1 MRATAAG
8 CLIALGALLASS
20 ANAEDPGAVAL
31 VKTVTGKV
39 SVMRDGAKINVEPG
53 FELHKSDEVISEPNS
68 TGGIVF
74 KDGTLLTVGAGSDVQ
89 IRDYVFEPKDA
100 KYAFTVYLAR
110 GSAIYSSG
118 KIGKLS
124 PESVSVSTPEGGDWC
139 ARHPFPWSR
148 RTNSVK
154 TSAVAVLALVVGKP
168 CWLRHAASA

>member
-1 MRATAAG
+1 MRTAAAG
-8 CLIALGALLASS
+8 CLIALGALLAST
-20 ANAEDPGAVAL
+20 ANAEDPSAVAL
-31 VKTVTGKV
+31 VKTVSGKV
-39 SVMRDGAKINVEPG
+39 SVMRAGAKMNVEPG
-53 FELHKSDEVISEPNS
+53 FELQKSDEVISEPNS

-124 PESVSVSTPEGGDWC
+124 PESVSVSTPKAVIGVRGT
-139 ARHPFPWSR
+139 RFL
-148 RTNSVK
+148 VK
-154 TSAVAVLALVVGKP
+154 ADE
-168 CWLRHAASA
+168 